1 MAGIAAGKPVMPAA
15 KLHAKLAV
23 VVLIFVIGVSGGSPA
38 LAVRPDERLSDPAL
52 EARARNLSQELRCLV
67 CQNQSIDDSD
77 ADLARDLRL
86 VLRERLQAGDD
97 DRAALAYIAARY
109 GDYVLLSPPIKAST
123 LILWTGPGVILLLG
137 FGGIIWV
144 RRRRPVTA
152 LPPLSAAEQARIKSL
167 TAADQGPQ

>member
-1 MAGIAAGKPVMPAA
+1 MLAV
-15 KLHAKLAV
+15 KLHARLAV
-23 VVLIFVIGVSGGSPA
+23 MVLIFVISVSGSSPA

-97 DRAALAYIAARY
+97 DPAALAYIAARY

-137 FGGIIWV
+137 FGGIIWA
-144 RRRRPVTA
+144 RRRRTVTA

-167 TAADQGPQ
+167 TAADQEPK

>member
-1 MAGIAAGKPVMPAA
+1 MPAA
-15 KLHAKLAV
+15 KLLAKLAV

>member
-1 MAGIAAGKPVMPAA
+1 MPAA

-23 VVLIFVIGVSGGSPA
+23 VVLIFVIGVSGGSQA

-67 CQNQSIDDSD
+67 CQNQSIDDSN

-152 LPPLSAAEQARIKSL
+152 SPPLSAAEQARIKSL

>member
-1 MAGIAAGKPVMPAA
+1 MPAA

-38 LAVRPDERLSDPAL
+38 LAVRPDERLSDPGL

-144 RRRRPVTA
+144 RRRRPVTT